1 MPREISD
8 EEYNRLIGKAQVA
21 DFVESIYN
29 DPQLSREAKALI
41 KKKYPQVQIPD
52 FDIEERINQR
62 FDAER
67 SERETAEQAKRDAA
81 DQEHFKQTRAQVQKN
96 YGFTDDGMQDL
107 EKFMVDHN
115 VGDYEVAATYHAA
128 KNPRQSEANQSDG
141 LWHHQQQDNFKEISA
156 DPEGWARKEIL
167 GALRRDEERQR
178 GGR

>member
-8 EEYNRLIGKAQVA
+8 EEYSRLIGKAQVA

-62 FDAER
+62 FDADR
-67 SERETAEQAKRDAA
+67 HEREAAEQAKKDAA
-81 DQEHFKQTRAQVQKN
+81 DQEHFKQTRARVQKD
-96 YGFTDDGMQDL
+96 YGFTDDGMRDL
-107 EKFMVDHN
+107 EKMMLERN
-115 VGDYEVAATYHAA
+115 IGDYEVAAEYHAV
-128 KNPRQSEANQSDG
+128 KNPKQSEADQSDG
-141 LWHHQQQDNFKEISA
+141 LWHHQQQDNFAEISK
-156 DPEGWARKEIL
+156 DPEGWARKELIS
-167 GALRRDEERQR
+167 AIRKDEAAQR